1 MKRVYSA
8 LPMLRVVEYLTKPPT
23 VDPAELDR
31 ITLTDGT
38 SLRPARAGEA
48 WQWETTDGRRWRG
61 RRGRSSRAA
70 GSR

>member
-8 LPMLRVVEYLTKPPT
+8 LPMLRVIEYLTKPPT

-38 SLRPARAGEA
+38 SLRPARDGEA
-48 WQWETTDGRRWRG
+48 WQWETTDGRRWTPVTP
-61 RRGRSSRAA
+61 
-70 GSR
+70 

>member
-31 ITLTDGT
+31 INARDHNGRTVTF
-38 SLRPARAGEA
+38 RPARPGEERLAWTAG
-48 WQWETTDGRRWRG
+48 DGRQWVPVG
-61 RRGRSSRAA
+61 KGES
-70 GSR
+70 